1 MALIDEEKMRS
12 DFDDWFN
19 DLSGMREVVIRV
31 RDRLPPEDEPNEADN
46 ISVLNVVANTLN
58 RIIREMNEV
67 SGDLTSNAQSFEVL
81 KNEAAYKGAIVD
93 AWPRD
98 IFADRLTYFGT
109 ALLGVG
115 SGTFILLGAPISLV
129 LLAPMILWAT
139 GFVLLG
145 WGLTG
150 VREREAH
157 RWDFFKTEFKLSD
170 RKKTKSKSG

>member
-12 DFDDWFN
+12 DFDSWAE
-19 DLSGMREVVIRV
+19 DLTVALDLVVTV
-31 RDRLPPEDEPNEADN
+31 RGRLPREDEPKETDSYN
-46 ISVLNVVANTLN
+46 VLNLAAIKLDKMV
-58 RIIREMNEV
+58 REMNEA
-67 SGDLTSNAQSFEVL
+67 SEDLTSTAQSFEVL
-81 KNEAAYKGAIVD
+81 RNKAAYKGAIVD

-170 RKKTKSKSG
+170 RKKTKSASG